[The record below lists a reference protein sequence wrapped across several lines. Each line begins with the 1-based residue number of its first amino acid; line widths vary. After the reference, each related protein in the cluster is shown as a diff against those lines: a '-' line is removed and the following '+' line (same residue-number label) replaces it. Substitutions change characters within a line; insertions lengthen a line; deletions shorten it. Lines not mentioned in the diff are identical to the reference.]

1 MTLSFIIEWLNFFSN
16 YLKFIGS
23 ILFVI
28 PTFIVLRCLS
38 TLWFADVANA
48 ALRYRGLS
56 SGKLVIF
63 SRAASDFLHAII
75 VELVFLGQAMAIY
88 SINITIISPLLGF
101 ISMSLLNSLYS
112 FDYIWMA
119 CGFSMTNRLSFIE
132 HRWPYHLGF
141 GTFLTIATSL
151 SSSFVIN
158 GLIFGALFPFFIVS
172 SFLANSSKAT
182 SSNNNVKIPPMPF
195 YSFALFL
202 TNKISLALFG
212 KYC

>member
-1 MTLSFIIEWLNFFSN
+1 MSLTVFIEWLNFFSS

-23 ILFVI
+23 ILFVV

-56 SGKLVIF
+56 SNKLPLF

-75 VELVFLGQAMAIY
+75 VELVFLGQVMAIY
-88 SINITIISPLLGF
+88 SINITIISPLFGF
-101 ISMSLLNSLYS
+101 VCMCLLNSLYS

-119 CGFSMTNRLSFIE
+119 RGFSMTNRLLFIE
-132 HRWPYHLGF
+132 RRWPYHLGF
-141 GTFLTIATSL
+141 GSLLTVVTSF

-172 SFLANSSKAT
+172 SFLANSTKAT
-182 SSNNNVKIPPMPF
+182 SDHIVDIPPMPF

-202 TNKISLALFG
+202 TNKISITIFG
-212 KYC
+212 RFC